1 LEQSVII
8 WRLPVAGHAAIIE
21 LALEGEVRHL
31 ELGVIRRCSGG
42 ERIMATLDDI
52 VSAAAKV
59 FRTKGYHAATV
70 RDIADEVG
78 ILKGSLYHHFD
89 SKEELLYLVVKEPIA
104 QMFRTI
110 AEIAA
115 AEGGAAEKLTLAISA
130 HLEAFDR
137 HYPHL
142 FVYLRERESVKRRFR
157 EMIGFFPKEYERH
170 WQQIIREGVESG
182 ELRPDLDI
190 QVASYG
196 LLGML
201 NWLYKW
207 YDPQGRLSVGEV
219 AEQFTSLA
227 LAGLAVDKPH
237 DARVGRHAVQRSRRV
252 IANP

>member
-1 LEQSVII
+1 
-8 WRLPVAGHAAIIE
+8 
-21 LALEGEVRHL
+21 
-31 ELGVIRRCSGG
+31 
-42 ERIMATLDDI
+42 MATLEDI

-78 ILKGSLYHHFD
+78 LLKGSLYHHFD

-104 QMFRTI
+104 QMYRTM

-115 AEGGAAEKLTLAISA
+115 ADGRATDKLRRAISA

-157 EMIGFFPKEYERH
+157 EMIGFSPKEYERC
-170 WQQIIREGVESG
+170 WQQILRDGIENG
-182 ELRPDLDI
+182 EFRPDLDI
-190 QVASYG
+190 RVASYG

-201 NWLYKW
+201 NWSYKW
-207 YDPQGRLSVGEV
+207 YDPQGRLSVQKV
-219 AEQFTSLA
+219 AEEFTALA
-227 LAGLAVDKPH
+227 LAGLATKEPRPASAVKPK
-237 DARVGRHAVQRSRRV
+237 RGRPKPAC
-252 IANP
+252 

>member
-1 LEQSVII
+1 
-8 WRLPVAGHAAIIE
+8 
-21 LALEGEVRHL
+21 
-31 ELGVIRRCSGG
+31 
-42 ERIMATLDDI
+42 MATLDDI

-78 ILKGSLYHHFD
+78 LLKGSLYHHFD

-104 QMFRTI
+104 QMYRRM

-115 AEGGAAEKLTLAISA
+115 ADGQATDKLRRAIAA

-142 FVYLRERESVKRRFR
+142 FVYLREREAVKRRYR
-157 EMIGFFPKEYERH
+157 EKIGFSPKDYERC
-170 WQQIIREGVESG
+170 WQQILSEGVKSG
-182 ELRPDLDI
+182 EFRRDLDI

-207 YDPQGRLSVGEV
+207 YDPQGRLSVREV
-219 AEQFTSLA
+219 AAQFTGLA
-227 LAGLAVDKPH
+227 LAGLAADNSGAVPSKTKGSSVKPL
-237 DARVGRHAVQRSRRV
+237 R
-252 IANP
+252 

>member
-1 LEQSVII
+1 
-8 WRLPVAGHAAIIE
+8 
-21 LALEGEVRHL
+21 
-31 ELGVIRRCSGG
+31 
-42 ERIMATLDDI
+42 MATLDDI
-52 VSAAAKV
+52 VTAAAKV

-78 ILKGSLYHHFD
+78 LLKGSLYHHFD

-104 QMFRTI
+104 QMYRTM

-115 AEGGAAEKLTLAISA
+115 ADGRAADKLRQAISA

-157 EMIGFFPKEYERH
+157 EMIGFSPKDYERC
-170 WQQIIREGVESG
+170 WQQILREGVENG
-182 ELRPDLDI
+182 EFRTDLDI

-207 YDPQGRLSVGEV
+207 YDPQGRLSVQEV
-219 AEQFTSLA
+219 AGQFTSFA
-227 LAGLAVDKPH
+227 LAGLAPDKSHPASAPKPKLSRGKP
-237 DARVGRHAVQRSRRV
+237 AR
-252 IANP
+252 

>member
-1 LEQSVII
+1 
-8 WRLPVAGHAAIIE
+8 
-21 LALEGEVRHL
+21 
-31 ELGVIRRCSGG
+31 
-42 ERIMATLDDI
+42 MATLEDI

-70 RDIADEVG
+70 RDIAEEVG
-78 ILKGSLYHHFD
+78 ILKGSLYHHFE
-89 SKEELLYLVVKEPIA
+89 SKEALLYLVVKEPIA
-104 QMFRTI
+104 QLYRTI

-115 AEGGAAEKLTLAISA
+115 TEGSAAEKLRRAISA

-142 FVYLRERESVKRRFR
+142 FVYLREREAVKRRFR
-157 EMIGFFPKEYERH
+157 EKIGFSPKEYERC
-170 WQQIIREGVESG
+170 WQQILREGVENG
-182 ELRPDLDI
+182 EFRADLDI

-207 YDPQGRLSVGEV
+207 YDPNGRLSVQEV

-227 LAGLAVDKPH
+227 LAGLTAD
-237 DARVGRHAVQRSRRV
+237 GSRAER
-252 IANP
+252 ATRKGSGAKAPR